1 MSDIFTNRETAIIIW
16 IAIFAICFLLIKN
29 IRDSAIDV
37 IKTALNKHI
46 LGYVT
51 FYLIYI
57 CLVTYSFYH
66 FKLWDTNN
74 LKDTSM
80 WFIFTGLQI
89 GYIVVRNKIEI
100 GFWKNLI
107 LENLA
112 LVEFEKFFINLYNF
126 SFKVELILVPIT
138 MLLLLLNF
146 FLKRKE
152 FADKK
157 LDILRYFVNIA
168 LICLV
173 LLLLLYSL
181 HSAITNIQSIV
192 NMNTLKSFSLSIVY
206 AVISIP
212 FMYVLK
218 LYSGYEK
225 LLAMLNLGTKRSKEL
240 NSLIKRRLILFCRF
254 DIKKLQIA
262 ANMNNYNLM
271 AISSKDEIDIA
282 IRSYQNALSRGQVK
296 SENVQNRPTW
306 ITLKTAQELTSANI
320 IPSEM
325 TLQFSDSKKE
335 ELVGYMTEL
344 YSAKEVKVLFIPPS
358 NKSSNGLIAVDY
370 YTDTTPTRTGLNN
383 NLANI
388 VILSESLAE
397 EYGISNPNVSVCAMT
412 MEGIPLGIGNYY
424 SSTGKAMIDVS
435 DCPEL

>member
-80 WFIFTGLQI
+80 WIIFTGLQI

-225 LLAMLNLGTKRSKEL
+225 LLA
-240 NSLIKRRLILFCRF
+240 IL
-254 DIKKLQIA
+254 L
-262 ANMNNYNLM
+262 
-271 AISSKDEIDIA
+271 
-282 IRSYQNALSRGQVK
+282 
-296 SENVQNRPTW
+296 
-306 ITLKTAQELTSANI
+306 TL
-320 IPSEM
+320 
-325 TLQFSDSKKE
+325 
-335 ELVGYMTEL
+335 
-344 YSAKEVKVLFIPPS
+344 
-358 NKSSNGLIAVDY
+358 
-370 YTDTTPTRTGLNN
+370 
-383 NLANI
+383 
-388 VILSESLAE
+388 
-397 EYGISNPNVSVCAMT
+397 
-412 MEGIPLGIGNYY
+412 
-424 SSTGKAMIDVS
+424 
-435 DCPEL
+435 